1 MPDAVEDIRYAV
13 FDYSDPE
20 NPDYFFIPLMFL
32 EVFNSPAAVLSI
44 GDYKIKM
51 PLDWSVLACD
61 SEYSDIE
68 IMPLTSLNDRGFH
81 TMVFNPLKH
90 MVPKPR
96 EVQIVNVYN
105 DVTWYFPKL
114 KTANILVV
122 PLSDGP
128 CPDCALFVKDTTKL
142 PEVIPIG
149 SLFE

>member
-13 FDYSDPE
+13 FDYSDPA

-61 SEYSDIE
+61 AEYSDIE

-105 DVTWYFPKL
+105 DVTWHFPKL

-122 PLSDGP
+122 PLSDSH
-128 CPDCALFVKDTTKL
+128 CPDCALFVKDTSKL